1 MIGMTGLL
9 SGALLYLFNRPPD
22 HIYFIKKIG
31 VDIFAPHTRYALFDV
46 LANNFPSF
54 IHVFSIILITVG
66 LLSCQKSRYLPV
78 CLAWFLIDSLFELGQ
93 RFGRSYADIIPESLH
108 GIPFLE
114 NSKNFFLKGTF
125 DYMDMAAI
133 AFGAVTAYLV
143 LLTFQRKGGKES

>member
-9 SGALLYLFNRPPD
+9 SGTLLYLFNRPPD

-31 VDIFAPHTRYALFDV
+31 LDIFAPQTRYVLFSG

-66 LLSCQKSRYLPV
+66 FLSCHKSKYLPV

-93 RFGRSYADIIPESLH
+93 RFGKLYADIIPDSLY

-114 NSKNFFLKGTF
+114 NTKNFILKGTF

-133 AFGAVTAYLV
+133 AFGAVAAYLV
-143 LLTFQRKGGKES
+143 LLTFKRRGGKDS